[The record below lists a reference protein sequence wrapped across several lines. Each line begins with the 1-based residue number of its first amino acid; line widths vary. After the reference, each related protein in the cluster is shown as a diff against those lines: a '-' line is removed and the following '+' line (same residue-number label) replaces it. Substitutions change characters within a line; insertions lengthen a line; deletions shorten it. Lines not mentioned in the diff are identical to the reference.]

1 MLTEPKVTIELSFPV
16 KVDGIE
22 TSVLQ
27 MRRPKVKD
35 QLVFEKRAQGMSDA
49 EREIRLFA
57 NLCEVAPEDIEALD
71 LMDYAKLGKQYEDFL
86 KPEPELS
93 EEETSGE

>member
-1 MLTEPKVTIELSFPV
+1 MITEPKVTINLNFPV
-16 KVDGIE
+16 KIDGIE

-27 MRRPKVKD
+27 MRRPTVKD
-35 QLVFEKRAQGMSDA
+35 QLVFEKRAQNMTDA

-71 LMDYAKLGKQYEDFL
+71 MMDYTAVGKQYADFL
-86 KPEPELS
+86 APEPS
-93 EEETSGE
+93 EEETSDE

>member
-1 MLTEPKVTIELSFPV
+1 MITEPKVTINLNFPI
-16 KVDGIE
+16 KIDGIE

-35 QLVFEKRAQGMSDA
+35 QMIFEKRAQNMTDA

-71 LMDYAKLGKQYEDFL
+71 LMDYAAVGEQYADFL
-86 KPEPELS
+86 APEPP
-93 EEETSGE
+93 EEAISGE

>member
-1 MLTEPKVTIELSFPV
+1 MITEQVVTIELNFPV

-22 TSVLQ
+22 SSVLQ

-35 QLVFEKRAQGMSDA
+35 QLFFEKRGAGMSDA

-57 NLCEVAPEDIEALD
+57 NLCDIAPNDIEALD
-71 LMDYAKLGKQYEDFL
+71 MMDYAKLSKQYQDFL
-86 KPEPELS
+86 SPEP
-93 EEETSGE
+93 EEETSDEQ

>member
-1 MLTEPKVTIELSFPV
+1 MITEPKVTIELSFPV
-16 KVDGIE
+16 KIDGIE

-35 QLVFEKRAQGMSDA
+35 QLVFERRGQNMSDA

-57 NLCEVAPEDIEALD
+57 NLCEVSPEDIETLD
-71 LMDYAKLGKQYEDFL
+71 LMDYAKVGKQYADFL
-86 KPEPELS
+86 TPEPS
-93 EEETSGE
+93 EPETSGE